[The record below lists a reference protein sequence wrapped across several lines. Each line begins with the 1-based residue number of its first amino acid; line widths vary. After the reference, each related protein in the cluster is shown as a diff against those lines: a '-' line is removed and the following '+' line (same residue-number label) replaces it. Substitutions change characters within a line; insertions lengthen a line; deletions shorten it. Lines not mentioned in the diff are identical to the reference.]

1 MWSPQCLRAHPK
13 ETQCA
18 AALTF
23 SHSAH
28 QNRAPF
34 TNYRWYSS
42 FHEISLF
49 HVIPGDHSWTRPNE
63 KPAPTP
69 QLKYALHRSKPA
81 KKQGT
86 GRPFGITNGVK
97 PLQSSPGRLASH
109 LHAERQA
116 QPQAAGLLPWPRF
129 PAVLCVRLRRT
140 SPESVS
146 RICTILKHQK
156 YTLKNRPF
164 SVACLGASINGQWE
178 VRNFLLHLQWI
189 TSDLT
194 TTQPKENDCRASGL
208 IPPILRRHSAPP
220 AAEAPHT
227 NRRSRRRTPGHR
239 RRRRPG
245 TAAAAGLLP
254 VPPRQQLPRQA
265 EGY

>member
-23 SHSAH
+23 SHSPH

-34 TNYRWYSS
+34 TNYRWYFG

-63 KPAPTP
+63 QPAPTP

-129 PAVLCVRLRRT
+129 PAVLCVRPRRT

-164 SVACLGASINGQWE
+164 SVACLGASMNGRRE
-178 VRNFLLHLQWI
+178 VGNFLLHLQW
-189 TSDLT
+189 S
-194 TTQPKENDCRASGL
+194 
-208 IPPILRRHSAPP
+208 HF
-220 AAEAPHT
+220 
-227 NRRSRRRTPGHR
+227 
-239 RRRRPG
+239 
-245 TAAAAGLLP
+245 
-254 VPPRQQLPRQA
+254 
-265 EGY
+265 

>member
-1 MWSPQCLRAHPK
+1 MDAPK
-13 ETQCA
+13 RTAGTDPPTQVCPA
-18 AALTF
+18 
-23 SHSAH
+23 
-28 QNRAPF
+28 
-34 TNYRWYSS
+34 
-42 FHEISLF
+42 SLQ
-49 HVIPGDHSWTRPNE
+49 TRQ
-63 KPAPTP
+63 KA
-69 QLKYALHRSKPA
+69 R
-81 KKQGT
+81 
-86 GRPFGITNGVK
+86 NGQAIRDYECVK

-129 PAVLCVRLRRT
+129 PAVLCVRPRRT

-146 RICTILKHQK
+146 RICTILEHQK

-227 NRRSRRRTPGHR
+227 NRRSGHPGHR
-239 RRRRPG
+239 GG
-245 TAAAAGLLP
+245 TWSRISAL
-254 VPPRQQLPRQA
+254 
-265 EGY
+265 